1 MAEEN
6 NKFDIFNKG
15 VDSNNISKSRLKL
28 TKDIEKFGLKS
39 GQIGGMVVIEND
51 PLGTNEI
58 TGISQTDSSWIG
70 KKVILHN
77 TAKIENS
84 YIEGNVII
92 SDNAKIINSEIRLNS
107 AVTLYIGGN
116 TVIENSQIIVDKP
129 LCKYTFPQVRYYIL
143 SGIVKDIKSDHLFS
157 CVNDEI
163 NSTTHKI
170 SYLEAE
176 DMAKYFYGVI
186 KNVILL
192 SKTNDM
198 YTGYL
203 YCANE
208 FFHGTLKDLEE
219 ELQKYNKAIKLL

>member
-1 MAEEN
+1 MAEN
-6 NKFDIFNKG
+6 NKYTVGTKYVNP
-15 VDSNNISKSRLKL
+15 NNYSISGLKL
-28 TKDIEKFGLKS
+28 TRDIEKFGLKS
-39 GQIGGMVVIEND
+39 GQIGGRVIMGDD
-51 PLGTNEI
+51 PLGTDEI
-58 TGISQTDSSWIG
+58 TCISQTDTSWIG
-70 KKVILHN
+70 DKTILYN

-84 YIEGNVII
+84 FIEGNVII
-92 SDNAKIINSEIRLNS
+92 SDNARIINSEIRLNS

-143 SGIVKDIKSDHLFS
+143 NGIVKDIKSDHLFS

-176 DMAKYFYGVI
+176 DIAKYFYGVR

-203 YCANE
+203 YFANE